1 MNSVLEK
8 LKENWK
14 SGVTVSLVSL
24 PLSVSLA
31 VAANATPLM
40 GVITAFWAGLIAAF
54 FGGSHYNIVG
64 PTGALSGILATY
76 AILYGVGVL
85 PLLAILSGIII
96 LLFYVFRLDKYI
108 IFIPSSVIH
117 GFTLG
122 VAFIIGL
129 NQLNFALGLTGLETH
144 SHFFENVI
152 ESFKH
157 IANTNGVALSIFL
170 VSLTILILFSRYL
183 KRVPGAIVVAL
194 LGIILGMATTRGFLP
209 FELQTLA
216 TKFGDLKGSLISI
229 PHFSFSFVNFSLVK
243 ASFAIAL
250 VAILET
256 LISAKIAD
264 GMTKT
269 RFNQRKEV
277 FGLGLANV
285 FSGIFGG
292 IPATAALARTAL
304 NIKSGSTHRT
314 SGIINAV
321 LVGVIAV
328 FFLST
333 FKFLPL
339 PIVAAILVF
348 VAIRMV
354 ETGHFI
360 HLYKHD
366 KMAFYLSFFVALV
379 TIVEDPIIGILIG
392 STASLLFFVNQLSKA
407 QAEITVNKN
416 KKVVSRVI
424 GSKIEK
430 LERIKGD
437 ILVYRI
443 AGQMTYVNSQSHL
456 EMVRQLKQAKIIIL
470 SLRNLFY
477 IDVDGLDAMSE
488 IIDEIQRSGKEVY
501 ISGVG
506 EFISLQLQKT
516 PWFKLLSKNKKV
528 FESTGEALETLGYK
542 KVRA

>member
-1 MNSVLEK
+1 MNTFLHH
-8 LKENWK
+8 LKQNWK
-14 SGVTVSLVSL
+14 SGITVSLVSL

-40 GVITAFWAGLIAAF
+40 GVITAFWAGLIAAI

-85 PLLAILSGIII
+85 PLLAILSGLII
-96 LLFYVFRLDKYI
+96 LLFYIFRLDKYI

-129 NQLNFALGLTGLETH
+129 NQLNFALGLSGLAQH
-144 SHFFENVI
+144 SHFFENVL
-152 ESFKH
+152 ESLH
-157 IANTNGVALSIFL
+157 HLGSTNGIALSIFAIAL
-170 VSLTILILFSRYL
+170 GVLLLFSRYL
-183 KRVPGAIVVAL
+183 KKIPGAIVVAVF
-194 LGIILGMATTRGFLP
+194 GIILGIATNKGLVP
-209 FELQTLA
+209 FEIQTLA
-216 TKFGDLKGSLISI
+216 TKFGDLKGSLVQL
-229 PHFSFSFVNFSLVK
+229 PVFSLSVVNFSLVK
-243 ASFAIAL
+243 AGFAIAL

-264 GMTKT
+264 GMTNT
-269 RFNQRKEV
+269 RFHQRKEV
-277 FGLGLANV
+277 LGLGLANI

-304 NIKSGSTHRT
+304 NIKSGASHRS
-314 SGIINAV
+314 SGIINAL
-321 LVGVIAV
+321 LVGIIAI

-354 ETGHFI
+354 ETGHFV

-366 KMAFYLSFFVALV
+366 KIAFFVSLFVAFV
-379 TIVEDPIIGILIG
+379 TIIEDPIVGILIG

-416 KKVVSRVI
+416 KKVISRVI

-443 AGQMTYVNSQSHL
+443 AGQLTYVNSQSHI
-456 EMVRQLKQAKIIIL
+456 EMVRQLKHAKTVIL

-477 IDVDGLDAMSE
+477 IDVDGLDSLGE
-488 IIDEIQRSGKEVY
+488 IVEELQGRGKQVF

-506 EFISLQLQKT
+506 EFISVQLQRT
-516 PWFKLLSKNKKV
+516 SWFKQLKKSENV
-528 FESTGEALETLGYK
+528 FESTSEALQSLGYK
-542 KVRA
+542 KPRA